1 MVPEINYWAVL
12 LATLSTMVVGAVWY
26 APKVFGDAWMRL
38 ARVERGGSAVAPL
51 VVTLVVSFLS
61 AWVLA
66 GAAYIAWQ
74 FYGGSF
80 LWASVATAV
89 FLWVGFTAARLVTHD
104 AFERR
109 PAALTAM
116 NLAHELVTFLVMAL
130 IIGAWAPAGV

>member
-1 MVPEINYWAVL
+1 MVPEINYWAVI

-26 APKVFGDAWMRL
+26 TPRVFGHAWMRL
-38 ARVERGGSAVAPL
+38 AKVEPGGNAVGPL
-51 VVTLVVSFLS
+51 VVTLLVSFLS

-80 LWASVATAV
+80 LWGAVATAL
-89 FLWVGFTAARLVTHD
+89 FLWVGFTAARFVTHD

-109 PAALTAM
+109 PVALTAM
-116 NLAHELVTFLVMAL
+116 NVAHELVTFGVMAL
-130 IIGAWAPAGV
+130 IIGAWPPAGV